1 MRGASGAALA
11 VLLLLAGCGEKK
23 KAAAVD
29 FVAYGDCRHQPK
41 VHRKVAAAMAASGG
55 KLFLVTGDL
64 CDAPDDEASWAEF
77 RDIVKDVRAKGP
89 YYCSL
94 GDHDSG
100 PKNLFMKEM
109 GMTKPY
115 FDKVEG
121 DYHLFLL
128 DSREKFRDKEQG
140 DWLRKT
146 AAASKSKHKFAIFHH
161 PPFMI
166 DADRGKEADAIR
178 PNIHRV
184 LVELKFC
191 AAFCGH
197 QHAFYSTKRDGVRY
211 VVTAGGGAPLWKIDP
226 SLGAPGDLARRFH
239 HFVGLRD
246 LGSRIE
252 AHVIDED
259 GVEAEDLAFT
269 LCEHAKGSPG
279 D

>member
-1 MRGASGAALA
+1 VKGASTAAL
-11 VLLLLAGCGEKK
+11 VFLLLAGCGEKK
-23 KAAAVD
+23 RAAAVD

-64 CDAPDDEASWAEF
+64 TDAPDEEASWAEF

-89 YYCSL
+89 YYCSF

-100 PKNLFMKEM
+100 SKDLFLKEL

-121 DYHLFLL
+121 DYHLFIL
-128 DSREKFRDKEQG
+128 DSRDKFRDKDQVE
-140 DWLRKT
+140 WLKKT
-146 AAASKSKHKFAIFHH
+146 ASASKSKHKFAVFHH

-178 PNIHRV
+178 PNIHP
-184 LVELKFC
+184 LLAELKFC

-226 SLGAPGDLARRFH
+226 TLGGPGDLFRRFH
-239 HFVGLRD
+239 HFVGLKD
-246 LGSRIE
+246 LGPKIE
-252 AHVIDED
+252 AHVIDQD
-259 GVEAEDLAFT
+259 GTEAEDLAFT
-269 LCEHAKGSPG
+269 LCEHGQ
-279 D
+279 

>member
-1 MRGASGAALA
+1 MKGTSGAALA
-11 VLLLLAGCGEKK
+11 CLLLVAGCGEKT

-29 FVAYGDCRHQPK
+29 FAAYGDCRHQPK
-41 VHRKVAAAMAASGG
+41 VHRKVAAAMAASGAR
-55 KLFLVTGDL
+55 LFLVTGDL
-64 CDAPDDEASWAEF
+64 TDAPDEEASWGEF

-89 YYCSL
+89 YYCSF

-100 PKNLFMKEM
+100 PKGLFLKEM
-109 GMTKPY
+109 GMTRPY

-121 DYHLFLL
+121 DYHLFIL
-128 DSREKFRDKEQG
+128 DSRERFRDKEQL
-140 DWLRKT
+140 DWLKKT
-146 AAASKSKHKFAIFHH
+146 AAASTSKHKFAIFHH

-166 DADRGKEADAIR
+166 DADRGREADAIR
-178 PNIHRV
+178 PNIHPV
-184 LVELKFC
+184 LVALKFC

-211 VVTAGGGAPLWKIDP
+211 VVTAGGGAPLWKITP
-226 SLGAPGDLARRFH
+226 SLGGPGDLARRVH